1 MLSIAAAA
9 IVTRVA
15 SSHDLA
21 GQIGSQF
28 GSARTWTPV
37 AVILAL
43 LGVLP
48 GMPHLIILPAAI
60 AAGAFAWKLNRDAK
74 RPAAAADAPEDAEPV
89 DLARIGWDE
98 VTDTMQV
105 NLDIGNGLV
114 PLVDERRGDPLMGRI
129 TGARRQL
136 SKEQGFVV
144 SQVRVRA
151 DINMQPYAYRVV
163 GGGV

>member
-1 MLSIAAAA
+1 MVSHGMAVGDAARAYLLLAIGDALVAQIPALMLSIAAAA

-60 AAGAFAWKLNRDAK
+60 AAGAIAWKHNRDAK
-74 RPAAAADAPEDAEPV
+74 RPAAAADAPA
-89 DLARIGWDE
+89 ADE
-98 VTDTMQV
+98 TENGEWASLGRVGQV
-105 NLDIGNGLV
+105 VYSPGV
-114 PLVDERRGDPLMGRI
+114 
-129 TGARRQL
+129 
-136 SKEQGFVV
+136 
-144 SQVRVRA
+144 
-151 DINMQPYAYRVV
+151 YRS
-163 GGGV
+163 

>member
-1 MLSIAAAA
+1 MVSHGMAVGDAARAYLLLAIGDALVAQIPALMLSIAAAA

-74 RPAAAADAPEDAEPV
+74 RPAAGADAHEDAEPG
-89 DLARIGWDE
+89 DPARTGWA
-98 VTDTMQV
+98 T
-105 NLDIGNGLV
+105 V
-114 PLVDERRGDPLMGRI
+114 PRPAERRVGQASVTPFENR
-129 TGARRQL
+129 GAT
-136 SKEQGFVV
+136 
-144 SQVRVRA
+144 
-151 DINMQPYAYRVV
+151 PP
-163 GGGV
+163 

>member
-60 AAGAFAWKLNRDAK
+60 AAGAFAWKLNRDAQ
-74 RPAAAADAPEDAEPV
+74 RPAAARSEEHTSE
-89 DLARIGWDE
+89 L
-98 VTDTMQV
+98 QS
-105 NLDIGNGLV
+105 
-114 PLVDERRGDPLMGRI
+114 LMR
-129 TGARRQL
+129 TSYAVFCLKKKHQL
-136 SKEQGFVV
+136 HAWTPTLLIVLSLPHK
-144 SQVRVRA
+144 
-151 DINMQPYAYRVV
+151 INTTHNHTPTS
-163 GGGV
+163 